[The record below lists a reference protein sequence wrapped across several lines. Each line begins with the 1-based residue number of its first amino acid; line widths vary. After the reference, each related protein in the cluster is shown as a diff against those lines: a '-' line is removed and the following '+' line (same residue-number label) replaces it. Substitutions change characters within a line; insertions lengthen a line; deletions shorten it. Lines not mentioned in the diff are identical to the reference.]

1 MKRPQRPM
9 LALAGTYERKAH
21 EGRLIELEA
30 TGTVITQERLE
41 ARPALGFRERAPIEP
56 LDGDLDVIEHLL
68 CGVHDAFPAEAA
80 AQNRMS
86 LDDPLPRA
94 NKVSFLQRLAQRR
107 YHLLEVDATIQ
118 SADGVEQHPR
128 LHRRQFVGVDYS
140 SHGIVAGLGFR
151 PGSGSVNVT
160 SVNGAATRIV
170 PQLRSGRTRLL
181 RTRNWH
187 RCRAFACAA
196 PVPPT
201 LASPKRL
208 TAERPRSRNPAR
220 ESPSLPS
227 ARL

>member
-107 YHLLEVDATIQ
+107 HHLVDVEAAIR
-118 SADGVEQHPR
+118 SADAAEAHPR
-128 LHRRQFVGVDYS
+128 LHRRPFGRGGYS
-140 SHGIVAGLGFR
+140 SHGLVARL
-151 PGSGSVNVT
+151 
-160 SVNGAATRIV
+160 AAT
-170 PQLRSGRTRLL
+170 T
-181 RTRNWH
+181 
-187 RCRAFACAA
+187 AA
-196 PVPPT
+196 V
-201 LASPKRL
+201 
-208 TAERPRSRNPAR
+208 RNPAYQSSTLVDGNQR
-220 ESPSLPS
+220 S
-227 ARL
+227 AMRAAWGAKARQK